1 MKFITNVDKKEYEKF
16 NKSHFMQSYA
26 WGVFQGESNNRIPH
40 FVGVTDKNNNLIASA
55 LLLEK
60 KLYFGYSYF
69 YSPRGLNVNY
79 EDEKL
84 LSFFTKELKKY
95 IKTKKGI
102 FLKIDPAIVI
112 SKYNNKDEKLAI
124 TIKKDI
130 VIDNLQNLG
139 YKHLGFTQEF
149 ELSQPRYT
157 YRIDLSQGEELVLNN
172 FNKTTKKR
180 INLSK
185 NLETEIIVSGIKDLD
200 KFFELM
206 KETETRKGFLSYD
219 YKYYENL
226 FKIYSQDH
234 DIKLFLGYFYPKRA
248 IKYYK
253 LRVSELDNLINKA
266 ISNPKGYKE
275 SKFKEL
281 NNQKDQCLEKI
292 KSLKLYLKTY
302 GDKILLNAHV
312 IIFHHDKAWA
322 LYAGNKDELQET
334 GTNYQVYEEHI
345 LYALR
350 NGYQVYD
357 HFGAPGP
364 NNKNK
369 EIAGIAIMK
378 KGFGG
383 DYVEF
388 LGEWDLVTNK
398 LLYFVFLKLIPIY
411 RKTKRNIV
419 KLTQKKAH

>member
-1 MKFITNVDKKEYEKF
+1 MKFITNIDKKEYEKF
-16 NKSHFMQSYA
+16 NKRHFMQSYA
-26 WGVFQGESNNRIPH
+26 WGIFQGESNNRIPH
-40 FVGVTDKNNNLIASA
+40 FVGITNKNNELIASA

-95 IKTKKGI
+95 IKSKKGI
-102 FLKIDPAIVI
+102 FLKIDPDLVI
-112 SKYNNKDEKLAI
+112 SKYNNKGDELATSI
-124 TIKKDI
+124 NKELVFKK
-130 VIDNLQNLG
+130 LQNLG

-149 ELSQPRYT
+149 ELAQPRYT

-180 INLSK
+180 IVTSK
-185 NLETEIIVSGIKDLD
+185 ELGTEVVISDLKDLD
-200 KFFELM
+200 KFYELM
-206 KETETRKGFLSYD
+206 KETESRKDFLSYG
-219 YKYYENL
+219 YQYYENL
-226 FKIYSQDH
+226 FKIYSVDH
-234 DIKLFLGYFYPKRA
+234 DIKLFLGYFYP
-248 IKYYK
+248 
-253 LRVSELDNLINKA
+253 NKA
-266 ISNPKGYKE
+266 IKHYEDKYNDLSNKIKQSKSNKNGYKE
-275 SKFKEL
+275 GRLAEL
-281 NNQKDQCLEKI
+281 NNQLNQTEEKI
-292 KSLKLYLKTY
+292 KSLKLNLKTY
-302 GDKILLNAHV
+302 GEKILLNAHV

-419 KLTQKKAH
+419 KLTQKKAR